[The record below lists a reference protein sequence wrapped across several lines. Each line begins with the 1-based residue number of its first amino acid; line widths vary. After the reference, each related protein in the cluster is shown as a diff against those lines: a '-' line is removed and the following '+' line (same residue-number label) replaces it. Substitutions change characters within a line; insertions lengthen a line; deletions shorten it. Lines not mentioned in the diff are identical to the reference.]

1 MNRDEAFEALEYLR
15 RVVKETRDDSALQN
29 WGVIWMVHAF
39 TNGAGFAFTGWLLD
53 HGRRTPGPYIVLWT
67 AILAANLTSIALLRR
82 RRAGARSFVETQLWA
97 IWTAFV
103 GAVAVSAF
111 LNYLLG
117 LDRLFLGPVIAV
129 LAAVAFAS
137 MGSLMGN
144 HWYGVA
150 VLFLLTAFVMSLLPA
165 YQFYILG
172 AVWLATKFSVGLLL
186 DRSRRE
192 RESAAAAGPRVV

>member
-39 TNGAGFAFTGWLLD
+39 TNGASFALTGWLLD
-53 HGRRTPGPYIVLWT
+53 HGYRTPPPFILLWALT
-67 AILAANLTSIALLRR
+67 LATNLTTIALLRR
-82 RRAGARSFVETQLWA
+82 RRAGARTFVETQLWA

-111 LNYLLG
+111 LNYILG
-117 LDRLFLGPVIAV
+117 LDRIFLGPVIAV

-137 MGSLMGN
+137 MGSLMGS

-150 VLFLLTAFVMSLLPA
+150 ALFLATAFAITLVPR
-165 YQFYILG
+165 YQFYVLG
-172 AVWLATKFSVGLLL
+172 GVWLVTKFTVGLLL
-186 DRSRRE
+186 DRSRR
-192 RESAAAAGPRVV
+192 RRLAADLTRPRVV

>member
-29 WGVIWMVHAF
+29 WGVIWMIHAF
-39 TNGAGFAFTGWLLD
+39 TNGASFILTGWLLD
-53 HGRRTPGPYIVLWT
+53 HGYRTPPPFILLWSLT
-67 AILAANLTSIALLRR
+67 LAVNLSTIALLRR
-82 RRAGARSFVETQLWA
+82 RTAGARTFVETQLWA

-117 LDRLFLGPVIAV
+117 LDRMFLGPVIAV

-137 MGSLMGN
+137 MGSLMGS
-144 HWYGVA
+144 HWYGA
-150 VLFLLTAFVMSLLPA
+150 AALFLATAFLMTLLPRL
-165 YQFYILG
+165 QFYILG
-172 AVWLATKFSVGLLL
+172 AVWLVTKFSVGWLL
-186 DRSRRE
+186 DRSRR
-192 RESAAAAGPRVV
+192 RRLAAEGARPRVV

>member
-39 TNGAGFAFTGWLLD
+39 TNGAGFALTGWLLD
-53 HGRRTPGPYIVLWT
+53 HGRTRPLPYIVLWT
-67 AILAANLTSIALLRR
+67 LILATNLTTIALLRR
-82 RRAGARSFVETQLWA
+82 RRSGARSFVETQLWA

-144 HWYGVA
+144 HWYTVA
-150 VLFLLTAFVMSLLPA
+150 VLFLTTALLMCVLPRF
-165 YQFYILG
+165 QFYILG
-172 AVWLATKFSVGLLL
+172 AVWLATKFTVGFLL
-186 DRSRRE
+186 DRSRRQ
-192 RESAAAAGPRVV
+192 REAAAASRPRVV

>member
-29 WGVIWMVHAF
+29 WGVIWMLHAF
-39 TNGAGFAFTGWLLD
+39 TNGFSFMLTGWLLD
-53 HGRRTPGPYIVLWT
+53 HGHRTPPRFILLWT
-67 AILAANLTSIALLRR
+67 LTLAINLGSIAVLRR
-82 RRAGARSFVETQLWA
+82 RRAGARTFVETQLWA

-117 LDRLFLGPVIAV
+117 LDRMFLGPVIAV

-137 MGSLMGN
+137 MGSLMGSQ
-144 HWYGVA
+144 WFGA
-150 VLFLLTAFVMSLLPA
+150 SALFLVTAFLMTLLPSF
-165 YQFYILG
+165 QFYILG
-172 AVWLATKFSVGLLL
+172 AVWLLTKFTVGYLL
-186 DRSRRE
+186 DRSRR
-192 RESAAAAGPRVV
+192 RRLAAEAARPRVV

>member
-29 WGVIWMVHAF
+29 WGIIWMVHAF
-39 TNGAGFAFTGWLLD
+39 TNGGGFALTGWLLD
-53 HGRRTPGPYIVLWT
+53 HGRRTPPPFLLLWT
-67 AILAANLTSIALLRR
+67 LIIACNLGSIALLRR
-82 RRAGARSFVETQLWA
+82 RRAGAKTFVEAQLWA

-103 GAVAVSAF
+103 GAVSVSAF

-137 MGSLMGN
+137 MGSLMGSQ
-144 HWYGVA
+144 WYGVA
-150 VLFLLTAFVMSLLPA
+150 GLFLITALSMTLLPRW
-165 YQFYILG
+165 QFYILG
-172 AVWLATKFSVGLLL
+172 AVWLVTKFTVGWLL

-192 RESAAAAGPRVV
+192 RAAQTAARPRVV

>member
-39 TNGAGFAFTGWLLD
+39 TNGLGFVSTGWLLD
-53 HGRRTPGPYIVLWT
+53 HGRRTPLPYIVLWT
-67 AILAANLTSIALLRR
+67 LILATNLATIALLRR
-82 RRAGARSFVETQLWA
+82 RRSGARSFVETQLWA

-137 MGSLMGN
+137 MGSLMGSQ
-144 HWYGVA
+144 WYGVSA
-150 VLFLLTAFVMSLLPA
+150 LFLATAFVMTLVPRW
-165 YQFYILG
+165 QFYILG
-172 AVWLATKFSVGLLL
+172 GVWLATKFTVGWLLE
-186 DRSRRE
+186 RTRRQRLSSE
-192 RESAAAAGPRVV
+192 LARPRVV